1 MARVDTSLVMRGAP
15 ILANSRMNRS
25 HPSIPVEQIGDKNT
39 YLFSGSDPCAA
50 RTYDDRRSAIASF
63 HGRGQHA
70 RCVNDWRISTCAS
83 DYAVGPAK
91 QLQKYYW
98 TFLLHTIAFGFWS
111 YIGVFTAPLAILTNT
126 IRYRLCLTMT
136 RPVKLNSLVPEEQA
150 SKLARCTDEIRDRL
164 LQGESLRVVCERY
177 SGLAGLSPGQVAI
190 RIKAEFDK
198 LLRAADG
205 HASPPP
211 RSSRT

>member
-63 HGRGQHA
+63 HGRGQHT
-70 RCVNDWRISTCAS
+70 RCVTDWRISTCAS

-91 QLQKYYW
+91 QLPNA
-98 TFLLHTIAFGFWS
+98 LAS
-111 YIGVFTAPLAILTNT
+111 EEPRRAILD
-126 IRYRLCLTMT
+126 RAT
-136 RPVKLNSLVPEEQA
+136 RSLQRRRSMLPNFRSLMYFDAHVAASLVPSPKIPFAA
-150 SKLARCTDEIRDRL
+150 S
-164 LQGESLRVVCERY
+164 
-177 SGLAGLSPGQVAI
+177 
-190 RIKAEFDK
+190 
-198 LLRAADG
+198 
-205 HASPPP
+205 
-211 RSSRT
+211 